1 MCESKELLVSFLYG
15 ELAAGERQAFER
27 HLAECV
33 SCREEVDGLRS
44 TQRQLARWSPPAPD
58 LGFEIIRTPAAPPLP
73 ASRPAWGGLWG
84 LAAAA
89 VLVLAAG
96 AALAH
101 VEVRYGAD
109 GLVLR
114 TGWPQA
120 SAAAVTAAAVQ
131 TRAPAAL
138 APAAWAQQTEALE
151 RRVRDLEA
159 SLGAQRKAVPAQS
172 EAEDRA
178 VLRRVSGLVAESEA
192 RQQRAMTTHLA
203 RLTQDIDA
211 RRKMDLAL
219 IDQGLMRVQSQSG
232 AEIRQSRDLMQR
244 MYRATAY
251 QPK

>member
-1 MCESKELLVSFLYG
+1 MCESKELLVSFLYD
-15 ELAAGERQAFER
+15 ELATGERQAFER

-33 SCREEVDGLRS
+33 ACREEVDGLRS
-44 TQRQLARWSPPAPD
+44 TQRQLGRWSPPAPD
-58 LGFEIIRTPAAPPLP
+58 LGFEIIRTPAAPLP

-101 VEVRYGAD
+101 IEVRYGAD

-114 TGWPQA
+114 TGWAQTP
-120 SAAAVTAAAVQ
+120 AAAVTTTAVQ
-131 TRAPAAL
+131 TPAPAAL

-151 RRVRDLEA
+151 RRIRDLEA
-159 SLGAQRKAVPAQS
+159 SLGAQAKAVPAQS
-172 EAEDRA
+172 DAEDRA
-178 VLRRVSGLVAESEA
+178 VLRRVSALVAESEA
-192 RQQRAMTTHLA
+192 RQQRVMTTHLA

-211 RRKMDLAL
+211 RRKLDLAL

-232 AEIRQSRDLMQR
+232 AEIRQSRDLAQR